1 MNNAVVNRP
10 SECIEQSVSRF
21 YRLLNISGYLVNL
34 LKAYNI
40 SAVILKGPDLAG
52 YYPVPE
58 YREFGDVDLLLLDSK
73 QLDAAV
79 EILKQDGLTVNKR
92 QDSRHH
98 IEMTY
103 EGKYAVEL
111 HSFPTR
117 YFSEQKANKYIK
129 DIFSISPDEVEYHK
143 VCGVTLP
150 VLPKALNG
158 LYLVL
163 HTLQHYLN
171 AGFGVKFLKDFTM
184 LFSDMNEEEVKK
196 YKEYAKDLKIS
207 GFSDILTQTA
217 TELCGLSKEK
227 ALSLFIIGIPDKET
241 VLRFKEDIIKS
252 GTFGE
257 RETDIEGS
265 PGRKACR
272 RRFDM
277 PKGDV
282 VLGAAA
288 GILAETDHCGVPID
302 EIAQLGE
309 LEIAVGIAAPAPVD
323 AEETLRVIAVDDEG
337 MALTVLVAT
346 GVQHRTSGVKL
357 AAYRLEPGI
366 GVGELIVSH
375 RGRTVIFHVGLE
387 RRDDVLHI

>member
-1 MNNAVVNRP
+1 MENNL
-10 SECIEQSVSRF
+10 EQSVVRF
-21 YRLLNISGYLVNL
+21 YRLLNISGYLVRL
-34 LKAYNI
+34 LKSHSI
-40 SAVILKGPDLAG
+40 PTVILKGPDLAG

-129 DIFSISPDEVEYHK
+129 DIFLISPDEVEYHE
-143 VCGVTLP
+143 VCGVALP

-184 LFSDMNEEEVKK
+184 FFSDMNEEDVEK
-196 YKEYAKDLKIS
+196 YKKYAKDLKIS

-241 VLRFKEDIIKS
+241 VLKFKEDIIKS

-257 RETDIEGS
+257 RDTDRLVNLSEPSIKGLLKEFHHQMHENFPRAGKCFLLWPFLWVAS
-265 PGRKACR
+265 FLIFMCNNIFVRKT
-272 RRFDM
+272 F
-277 PKGDV
+277 
-282 VLGAAA
+282 
-288 GILAETDHCGVPID
+288 
-302 EIAQLGE
+302 
-309 LEIAVGIAAPAPVD
+309 
-323 AEETLRVIAVDDEG
+323 
-337 MALTVLVAT
+337 
-346 GVQHRTSGVKL
+346 
-357 AAYRLEPGI
+357 GI
-366 GVGELIVSH
+366 GVIKKSLSRSAVSKQI
-375 RGRTVIFHVGLE
+375 GFYG
-387 RRDDVLHI
+387 VLFCAYQW